1 MGEKCLLNFIFTVE
15 NMHRFLKKWYDSG
28 RKNLHGGSE
37 LYDTI
42 ISPVFSETESKC
54 HSLKSFQNHLI
65 ANCFEPLQVY
75 KVSDNNCLL
84 LVIHPVVVLLRF
96 CVEVS
101 PAFVEIQDIS
111 KSGRSNAIIVL
122 GKFEEI
128 KSNFQRECKK
138 VVPRSTLPVGKNGMF
153 RTHISSSKS
162 KYHKVKKHILLS
174 ENPEKSTS
182 TQSEVYIMHKVI
194 SLLTPCHQN
203 SSADR
208 ECQTKSVAYFQQCS
222 QTEKDF
228 GIGSKETQTS
238 SQLYKDMEAEILN
251 LKGVVRSL
259 ECKLNKSEEQL
270 ERAKRD
276 HKEAVSEL
284 VKKNDVS
291 NNKIITLE
299 SELKRV
305 QEELKE
311 TFLELGRVS
320 VENAR
325 IVNQKKREI
334 KFNKT
339 FKSKPQDLAT
349 IHNSETSISTLTS
362 SCENNKAS
370 VESVDKEKF
379 GLNGEIT
386 EEDSAIVV
394 ASVQETG
401 EESSGGEGI
410 KISNIPTNAV
420 ERSLYNNYRLLL
432 YTIVD
437 RLLPSEKTKFKEWAG
452 NMFSVDVTLDISE
465 VLFELDRKGVIGAQ
479 NLQRLSEFFEKNLRI
494 DLVHLID
501 CFLVGDYS
509 HLRTNLAA
517 NVDRFPRN
525 VLRITNSGDRFVAS
539 RQGTR
544 GSSAKS
550 PAAIPLSDKTLKR
563 SFTNTSEG
571 FEIEESFI
579 NLQPELQN
587 SVVKTRCPDSGCE
600 TEDTKIVTPPAT
612 SKQVGTDG
620 GK

>member
-1 MGEKCLLNFIFTVE
+1 MPEKWPYSNT
-15 NMHRFLKKWYDSG
+15 
-28 RKNLHGGSE
+28 NLHCC
-37 LYDTI
+37 LVYDTI
-42 ISPVFSETESKC
+42 ISSVPSETESKC
-54 HSLKSFQNHLI
+54 HSLKSFQNQLI

-75 KVSDNNCLL
+75 KVSDGSPFL
-84 LVIHPVVVLLRF
+84 LVVHPVVVLLRF
-96 CVEVS
+96 CVDVF

-111 KSGRSNAIIVL
+111 HSSNAIIVL
-122 GKFEEI
+122 EKFLEI
-128 KSNFQRECKK
+128 KLNFQRQCEK
-138 VVPRSTLPVGKNGMF
+138 VVPRSSAPSGKNGMF
-153 RTHISSSKS
+153 GTHISSSETKWY
-162 KYHKVKKHILLS
+162 KAKKHILIS
-174 ENPEKSTS
+174 ENPEKPML
-182 TQSEVYIMHKVI
+182 TQSEVCNMRKVI
-194 SLLTPCHQN
+194 DLLNLSHQN
-203 SSADR
+203 SGKNR
-208 ECQTKSVAYFQQCS
+208 ECQTTSVTYFEQSS

-238 SQLYKDMEAEILN
+238 SQFHKDMEAEVLH

-259 ECKLNKSEEQL
+259 EYKLNKSEEQL
-270 ERAKRD
+270 ERAKSGY
-276 HKEAVSEL
+276 KKAISEL
-284 VKKNDVS
+284 MKKNDAS
-291 NNKIITLE
+291 NDKIIALE
-299 SELKRV
+299 NELKRV
-305 QEELKE
+305 KEELKE
-311 TFLELGRVS
+311 TFLELGRIS
-320 VENAR
+320 VENTTM
-325 IVNQKKREI
+325 VNEKQRND
-334 KFNKT
+334 KFNIT
-339 FKSKPQDLAT
+339 FKSKPRDSDST
-349 IHNSETSISTLTS
+349 YNSETSSSTPTS
-362 SCENNKAS
+362 LYENNVLVGPA
-370 VESVDKEKF
+370 VKEKLE
-379 GLNGEIT
+379 LNRER
-386 EEDSAIVV
+386 EEVDFSSAV
-394 ASVQETG
+394 ASVQETRAA
-401 EESSGGEGI
+401 SSGGEGVNL
-410 KISNIPTNAV
+410 SNIPTNAV
-420 ERSLYNNYRLLL
+420 DRSLYNNYRLLL

-525 VLRITNSGDRFVAS
+525 VLRITSSRDRFVAS
-539 RQGTR
+539 RQGTK